1 MDYQEETPRRISK
14 TIQLQIF
21 TKSLNKD
28 DLNEEHQSSFQ
39 ESVKLFKCAMCKFSS
54 KIRGNLKKHVKSVHN
69 KEKPFK
75 CEICQNSYSGK
86 SYLNIHKRTVHANE
100 KPFQCEICQ
109 IFLKNVH
116 ENDKHFV

>member
-1 MDYQEETPRRISK
+1 MDYQEETPWKISK

-21 TKSLNKD
+21 TKSLKKD
-28 DLNEEHQSSFQ
+28 DLNEEHQSSFE

-54 KIRGNLKKHVKSVHN
+54 NLKQHVKSVHN

-86 SYLNIHKRTVHANE
+86 SYLK
-100 KPFQCEICQ
+100 
-109 IFLKNVH
+109 
-116 ENDKHFV
+116 

>member
-28 DLNEEHQSSFQ
+28 DLNEEHQSSLQ

-75 CEICQNSYSGK
+75 CEICQNSSQ
-86 SYLNIHKRTVHANE
+86 S
-100 KPFQCEICQ
+100 Q
-109 IFLKNVH
+109 IECTYK
-116 ENDKHFV
+116 KCS

>member
-28 DLNEEHQSSFQ
+28 DLNEEHQSSLQ

-69 KEKPFK
+69 KSFK
-75 CEICQNSYSGK
+75 CVICQSSFVHK
-86 SYLNIHKRTVHANE
+86 ARLNVH
-100 KPFQCEICQ
+100 I
-109 IFLKNVH
+109 KNVH